1 MEIEKLNT
9 VAEYLDALDQIDH
22 LWESEP
28 DTPEGKEL
36 DRLVT
41 LVEAY
46 EEEHYPM
53 DELQP

>member
-9 VAEYLDALDQIDH
+9 VTEYLNALDQIDH

-28 DTPEGKEL
+28 DTPEGEEL
-36 DRLVT
+36 DRLVA